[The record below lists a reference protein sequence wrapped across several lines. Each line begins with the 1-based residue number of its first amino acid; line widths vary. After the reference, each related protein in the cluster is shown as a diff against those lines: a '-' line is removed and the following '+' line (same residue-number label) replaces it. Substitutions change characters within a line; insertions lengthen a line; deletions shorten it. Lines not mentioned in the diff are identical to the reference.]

1 MRSMPGRAHD
11 PASQERYFV
20 AADGARFRWMAE
32 DPAFAPVEDALLAPW
47 IAALDFP
54 CLEIGSGEGSNL
66 LRLAARGRPVVGI
79 DLYPD
84 RARFAATAVP
94 GAHLVVADAV
104 RLPFPDGAFAGILVR
119 DLFHHLPDPRAA
131 AAEAARL
138 LRPGGRLVVIE
149 PNGRGPFGALHSW
162 LVPAESAVR
171 QSTPE
176 RVAALLDGLPLTA
189 QELHMTEALP
199 LRRALLHYR
208 FGVPALGRLR
218 TGAAALAALER
229 LGGRM
234 VPRSRWAYVVVQGVR
249 R

>member
-1 MRSMPGRAHD
+1 MSERQHD
-11 PASQERYFV
+11 PARQERYFV

-47 IAALDFP
+47 IAELDFP
-54 CLEIGSGEGSNL
+54 CLEIGAGEGSNL

-94 GAHLVVADAV
+94 GAHVAVADAV
-104 RLPFPDGAFAGILVR
+104 RLPFVDGTFAGILVR
-119 DLFHHLPDPRAA
+119 DLFHHLADPRAA
-131 AAEAARL
+131 ATEAVRL

-149 PNGRGPFGALHSW
+149 PNGRGPFGALHAW
-162 LVPAESAVR
+162 LVPAEAAVR

-176 RVAALLDGLPLTA
+176 RVAALFDGLPLTTP
-189 QELHMTEALP
+189 QIHMTEALP

-208 FGVPALGRLR
+208 YGVPALGRSR
-218 TGAAALAALER
+218 SGAAALAALER
-229 LGGRM
+229 LGGR
-234 VPRSRWAYVVVQGVR
+234 VLPRSRWAYVVVRAIR